1 MSEKIPFVDR
11 FGDAFK
17 TATLTEHN
25 AQSARHRL
33 RRFTR
38 GWRLFVVVAVV
49 LVGGGGAVAATKL
62 LSVNTGQYVRS
73 SQAAGYGGEIL
84 NIGAHNALSV
94 GMRDT
99 RNIPF
104 APGYSAWHRG
114 VIQVNLANP
123 SGQGSVGA
131 AVTSTGALHAWVV
144 TAATCSW
151 VSYWVTS
158 MRAGNSSGAATA
170 TRQIE
175 QAPALLRE
183 KAIGGI
189 QPSGL
194 GPMIDAIK
202 ARDVKLVHA
211 MTDVDGMFVDGYC
224 NALGPTAVIPAGMSR
239 QQYHAKVVALIGAG
253 MKLLL
258 GDPATLKINDQVMH
272 SSQMGAA
279 IGRLLQLIDRPLA
292 AKLAQQVST
301 GGEPL
306 ATRIGEQLIRDHPLR
321 FSIPRN
327 TSPAGAAH
335 QTPSGPQG
343 VGGIAIGAELL
354 GIPTHNLPKTLT
366 EMPASS
372 REMRIAFQLAQHVF
386 AVDPLAEVLN
396 VEPASP

>member
-17 TATLTEHN
+17 AATLAERDIRP
-25 AQSARHRL
+25 ARHGL

-62 LSVNTGQYVRS
+62 LSVNSGQYVRS
-73 SQAAGYGGEIL
+73 PQAAGYGGEIL
-84 NIGAHNALSV
+84 NIGAHNALAV

-114 VIQVNLANP
+114 VIQVNLADP
-123 SGQGSVGA
+123 SGQGPVGA

-144 TAATCSW
+144 SAATCSW

-183 KAIGGI
+183 EAIGGI

-194 GPMIDAIK
+194 GPTIDAIK
-202 ARDVKLVHA
+202 AGDVNLVHA
-211 MTDVDGMFVDGYC
+211 MTDMGGMISDGSC
-224 NALGPTAVIPAGMSR
+224 NGLGPTAVIPAGMSR
-239 QQYHAKVVALIGAG
+239 QQYHAKVVALIGTG

-258 GDPATLKINDQVMH
+258 SDPATLKINDQVMH
-272 SSQMGAA
+272 SSQMAAA
-279 IGRLLQLIDRPLA
+279 IGRLLQRHR
-292 AKLAQQVST
+292 S
-301 GGEPL
+301 
-306 ATRIGEQLIRDHPLR
+306 ATRREARATG
-321 FSIPRN
+321 
-327 TSPAGAAH
+327 
-335 QTPSGPQG
+335 SGW
-343 VGGIAIGAELL
+343 
-354 GIPTHNLPKTLT
+354 
-366 EMPASS
+366 
-372 REMRIAFQLAQHVF
+372 R
-386 AVDPLAEVLN
+386 
-396 VEPASP
+396 

>member
-17 TATLTEHN
+17 AATLTERN
-25 AQSARHRL
+25 AQSARHGL
-33 RRFTR
+33 RRFAR

-73 SQAAGYGGEIL
+73 PQAAGYGGEIL

-114 VIQVNLANP
+114 VIKVNLADP
-123 SGQGSVGA
+123 SGQGPVGA
-131 AVTSTGALHAWVV
+131 AVTSIGALHAWVV

-170 TRQIE
+170 ARQIE
-175 QAPALLRE
+175 LAPALLRE
-183 KAIGGI
+183 EAIGGI
-189 QPSGL
+189 QPNGL
-194 GPMIDAIK
+194 GPTIDAIN
-202 ARDVKLVHA
+202 AGDVNLIQG
-211 MTDVDGMFVDGYC
+211 MIDMGGIGDGSC
-224 NALGPTAVIPAGMSR
+224 NGLGPTAVIPAGMSR
-239 QQYHAKVVALIGAG
+239 QQYHAKVVALIRAG
-253 MKLLL
+253 RKLILS
-258 GDPATLKINDQVMH
+258 DPAALKINDQVMH
-272 SSQMGAA
+272 SPQMGAA
-279 IGRLLQLIDRPLA
+279 LGSFLQLVDQPLA
-292 AKLAQQVST
+292 TKLAQQAPAGAQS
-301 GGEPL
+301 L
-306 ATRIGEQLIRDHPLR
+306 ATRIGEQLLRDHPLR
-321 FSIPRN
+321 FYLSRN
-327 TSPAGAAH
+327 TSPARARR
-335 QTPSGPQG
+335 QTPNGPNG

-366 EMPASS
+366 EMPASNNDI
-372 REMRIAFQLAQHVF
+372 RIALQLAQHVF

-396 VEPASP
+396 VESASP